1 MSEWSHN
8 STLHAYPLLLGGG
21 GGGGG
26 GDFVLAVQYG
36 MFRVYAYFCNLV
48 IYRVIINTLLC
59 IPISMTVKI

>member
-1 MSEWSHN
+1 MESQY
-8 STLHAYPLLLGGG
+8 YPSCISSFVRGGG

-26 GDFVLAVQYG
+26 VGEDFVLAVQYG